1 MDFLKNA
8 ALCLIAA
15 AALGT
20 LATVIVPRGSM
31 DKTLRAVVGI
41 FVVAVICS
49 PLAEIPEAERVSEV
63 FVNSFEASSDEIFSE
78 DMQKQMLEIIEST
91 IISNIKE
98 TASELNV
105 NVVSVNPELSVDAD
119 HCINIHKITVKVS
132 ECNSSLKEYLSVKI
146 SENLGVS
153 AEVIAE

>member
-1 MDFLKNA
+1 MDFLKDS

-15 AALGT
+15 AAVGT

-31 DKTLRAVVGI
+31 DKTLRAVIGI
-41 FVVAVICS
+41 FVVAVICL
-49 PLAEIPEAERVSEV
+49 PIAEMSETEHVSET
-63 FVNSFEASSDEIFSE
+63 FANSFEVSSDEIYSE
-78 DMQKQMLEIIEST
+78 DMQEQMLGIFEST
-91 IISNIKE
+91 IISSIKE

-105 NVVSVNPELSVDAD
+105 NVVSINPEISVDENY
-119 HCINIHKITVKVS
+119 CINIHKITVTIS
-132 ECNSSLKEYLSVKI
+132 SCPSSLKEYLSVKI

>member
-1 MDFLKNA
+1 MEFLKNT

-15 AALGT
+15 AAAGT

-49 PLAEIPEAERVSEV
+49 PIAELSETEQIDEV
-63 FVNSFEASSDEIFSE
+63 FASSFEVSSDEIYTE
-78 DMQKQMLEIIEST
+78 DMKNRMLEIFEST
-91 IISNIKE
+91 INSDIKE
-98 TASELNV
+98 IASELNI
-105 NVVSVNPELSVDAD
+105 NVVSVETDMTVDENC
-119 HCINIHKITVKVS
+119 CINIHKIVVKISGCEASV
-132 ECNSSLKEYLSVKI
+132 KEYLSVKI
-146 SENLGVS
+146 SENLGVP